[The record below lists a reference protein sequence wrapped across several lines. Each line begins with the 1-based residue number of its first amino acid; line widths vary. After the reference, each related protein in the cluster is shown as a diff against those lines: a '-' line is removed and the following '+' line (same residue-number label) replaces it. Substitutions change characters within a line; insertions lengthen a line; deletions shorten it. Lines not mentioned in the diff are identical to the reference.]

1 MAVTN
6 QVNKNFISN
15 VINLLAGIIVGLF
28 YTPYLIRCLGIA
40 AYGVVPLAFIVN
52 QYISVVTTSLTGS
65 LTRFYSVSLQQGE
78 FKEASKYLSSSFL
91 IITFIGVL
99 MLPFSVWFITHID
112 SVFNI
117 PADLVSSAKWLFSF
131 TIIGFIMSLYSS
143 LLNITLYALNR
154 IDLMNIV
161 KIVRSVMKVLLT
173 ICLFELINKS
183 VSFIG
188 LVLFL
193 TEFAIL
199 CISYLMYRRT
209 VHNNIKV
216 SAKYINKSALFTV
229 LSMTI
234 FVIIQQIGDT
244 GLYRIDNILVNKY
257 WSIRESGILGA
268 VSDFGNYVMTAIG
281 VISSL
286 FGPLILIAYSKKK
299 YEDVKK
305 LALDSSLYVG
315 LSAALLI
322 GIIIGF
328 CKPII
333 SLWIGPAFVSYA
345 PWMAIKL
352 YVIPFYAAAGIFSFV
367 YRAWNYL
374 KFPAFMTLAIGA
386 FNLLVSILICKFSQG
401 SEENILYMLL
411 TSSVFVILQ
420 SYILNS
426 FCFSKLYAFSEKR
439 TLAVNFFKIMIVLIL
454 SALLALLY
462 EKLLPI
468 GQLFQLCIGA
478 ALVGIIALFFSFFL
492 VLREEQKKELLIYAK
507 SFFHLKQI
515 K

>member
-1 MAVTN
+1 MAVSN

-15 VINLLAGIIVGLF
+15 VINLLAGIFVGLF
-28 YTPYLIRCLGIA
+28 YTPYLIRCIGIA

-91 IITFIGVL
+91 IITFIAVI

-117 PADLVSSAKWLFSF
+117 PVDLVSSAKWLFSF
-131 TIIGFIMSLYSS
+131 TLIGFIMSLYSS

-173 ICLFELINKS
+173 ICFFELINKN

-193 TEFAIL
+193 TELAIL

-209 VHNNIKV
+209 VHNNIAV
-216 SAKYINKSALFTV
+216 SAKYINKSALFAV

-234 FVIIQQIGDT
+234 FVIVQQIGDT
-244 GLYRIDNILVNKY
+244 GLYRIDNIVVNKF
-257 WSIRESGILGA
+257 WSVRESGILGA

-286 FGPLILIAYSKKK
+286 FGPLILIAYSKGEHDK
-299 YEDVKK
+299 VKRM
-305 LALDSSLYVG
+305 ALDSSLYVG
-315 LSAALLI
+315 LLAALLI
-322 GIIIGF
+322 GAIIGF
-328 CKPII
+328 CKPILT
-333 SLWIGPAFVSYA
+333 LWIGSDYVSYF
-345 PWMAIKL
+345 PWMVLKL
-352 YVIPFYAAAGIFSFV
+352 YVIPFYAAAGVFAFV

-374 KFPAFMTLAIGA
+374 KIPAFITLAIGA
-386 FNLLVSILICKFSQG
+386 LNLLISIILCKLSGGDESYIF
-401 SEENILYMLL
+401 YMLII
-411 TSSVFVILQ
+411 SSVFVILQ
-420 SYILNS
+420 SYVLCS
-426 FCFSKLYAFSEKR
+426 FCFSRLYNFTERRKL
-439 TLAVNFFKIMIVLIL
+439 VINFFKIFAVLIL
-454 SALLALLY
+454 SVLTALAY
-462 EKLLPI
+462 EKLMPVDH
-468 GQLFQLCIGA
+468 LFQLCIA
-478 ALVGIIALFFSFFL
+478 IALVVVIALVISFLF
-492 VLREEQKKELLIYAK
+492 VLKKEQKEELLNYGK
-507 SFFHLKQI
+507 SLFSSKI
-515 K
+515 D